1 MIEFYYSNHFHETFG
16 RNAIIVNII
25 EIGRNYLESVSFRRA
40 RALRA
45 SLICT
50 FTSIM
55 DALGVGYVIFET
67 ISFEYCVITEMMYE
81 RMDRN
86 DSAEKKKKERKE
98 KEENEDSTWNI
109 KELDE

>member
-1 MIEFYYSNHFHETFG
+1 M
-16 RNAIIVNII
+16 
-25 EIGRNYLESVSFRRA
+25 

-67 ISFEYCVITEMMYE
+67 ISFEYCVITQMMYE

>member
-1 MIEFYYSNHFHETFG
+1 
-16 RNAIIVNII
+16 
-25 EIGRNYLESVSFRRA
+25 
-40 RALRA
+40 
-45 SLICT
+45 
-50 FTSIM
+50 M

-109 KELDE
+109 KELDEWRIVETYVFLDRWKMDYRLENVKVNQDREIESIGCNSKT

>member
-1 MIEFYYSNHFHETFG
+1 
-16 RNAIIVNII
+16 
-25 EIGRNYLESVSFRRA
+25 
-40 RALRA
+40 
-45 SLICT
+45 
-50 FTSIM
+50 M
-55 DALGVGYVIFET
+55 DALGVGYVIFEI

-109 KELDE
+109 KELDEWRIVEIRIPGSMEDGLSIRER

>member
-1 MIEFYYSNHFHETFG
+1 
-16 RNAIIVNII
+16 
-25 EIGRNYLESVSFRRA
+25 
-40 RALRA
+40 
-45 SLICT
+45 
-50 FTSIM
+50 M

-98 KEENEDSTWNI
+98 KEENEDST
-109 KELDE
+109 

>member
-1 MIEFYYSNHFHETFG
+1 
-16 RNAIIVNII
+16 
-25 EIGRNYLESVSFRRA
+25 
-40 RALRA
+40 
-45 SLICT
+45 
-50 FTSIM
+50 M

-98 KEENEDSTWNI
+98 KKENEDSTWNI
-109 KELDE
+109 KELDEWRIVETYVFLDRWKMDYRLGNVKVNQDREIESIGCNSKT

>member
-1 MIEFYYSNHFHETFG
+1 
-16 RNAIIVNII
+16 
-25 EIGRNYLESVSFRRA
+25 
-40 RALRA
+40 
-45 SLICT
+45 
-50 FTSIM
+50 M

-86 DSAEKKKKERKE
+86 DSAEKKKTERKE

-109 KELDE
+109 KELDEWRIVETYVFLDRWKMDYRLENVKVNQDREIESIGCNSKT

>member
-1 MIEFYYSNHFHETFG
+1 
-16 RNAIIVNII
+16 
-25 EIGRNYLESVSFRRA
+25 
-40 RALRA
+40 
-45 SLICT
+45 
-50 FTSIM
+50 M

-81 RMDRN
+81 RMDRD

-109 KELDE
+109 KELDEWRIVEIRIPGSMKDGLSIRER

>member
-1 MIEFYYSNHFHETFG
+1 
-16 RNAIIVNII
+16 
-25 EIGRNYLESVSFRRA
+25 
-40 RALRA
+40 
-45 SLICT
+45 
-50 FTSIM
+50 M

-86 DSAEKKKKERKE
+86 DSAEKKKTERKE

-109 KELDE
+109 KELDEWRIVEIRIPGSMEDGLSIRER